1 MSVEK
6 HSGLLSGIILRLES
20 NMRFLLAANASG
32 SLVNFRLDLI
42 LAMQSAGY
50 DVHVVSPDIVVGSYE
65 YERLISLGVVSHS
78 LNMNRSGIN
87 PFADLIM
94 LWSLFRLMLS
104 IKPDVFMGYTIK
116 PVIWGGLA
124 AFLARVPRRYALI
137 TGLGYAFVDVENSSH
152 KRKLVR
158 FFVERLYAIS
168 LRFCNKIF
176 FQNPDD
182 ERLFRDLGILI
193 ESASTVVVKGSGVN
207 LSYFY
212 RAPLPPQIV
221 FIMISRLLVDKGVRE
236 YAEAACLIKKRFP
249 WVKFE
254 LVGYLDDNPETVSQA
269 ELDSWVCSGVIDYLG
284 RLGDVRPA
292 IASASV
298 FVLPTFYREGI
309 PRTLLEALAMGR
321 AVITTDMPGCRET
334 VVDGVNGFLV
344 SPRSVDALVAA
355 MEKLILT
362 PELVGSMSCASH
374 QLAVDDFDVH
384 KVNAVM
390 LREMGVQ

>member
-1 MSVEK
+1 MSVER
-6 HSGLLSGIILRLES
+6 HSGWLSGVILRLGF

-42 LAMQSAGY
+42 LAMQGAGY

-65 YERLISLGVVSHS
+65 YERLIALGVVPHS
-78 LNMNRSGIN
+78 LSMSRSGIN
-87 PFADLIM
+87 PFVDLIM

-104 IKPDVFMGYTIK
+104 IKPDIFMGYTIK
-116 PVIWGGLA
+116 PVIWGSLA
-124 AFLARVPRRYALI
+124 AFLARVPGRYALI
-137 TGLGYAFVDVENSSH
+137 TGLGYAFVDVENSGR

-158 FFVERLYAIS
+158 FFVERLYSFS
-168 LRFCNKIF
+168 LRFCSKIF

-193 ESASTVVVKGSGVN
+193 DSASTVVVKGSGVN

-212 RAPLPPQIV
+212 RAPLPRQVV

-236 YAEAACLIKKRFP
+236 YAGAASLLKRRFP
-249 WVKFE
+249 WVRFK
-254 LVGYLDDNPETVSQA
+254 LVGYLDDNPETVSQV
-269 ELDSWVCSGVIDYLG
+269 ELDSWVSSGVIDYLG
-284 RLGDVRPA
+284 RLSDVRPA

-321 AVITTDMPGCRET
+321 AIITTDMPGCRET
-334 VVDGVNGFLV
+334 VIDGVNGFLV
-344 SPRSVDALVAA
+344 SPRSVEALVAA
-355 MEKLILT
+355 LEKLILR
-362 PELVGSMSCASH
+362 PELLINMSCASH
-374 QLAVDDFDVH
+374 QLAVDNFDVH

-390 LREMGVQ
+390 LQEMGVQ